1 MTWDKLNKKL
11 YYGYYLG
18 FSILVVPYIIS
29 IILDKNWWFEHISYI
44 YPGFIAILISA
55 IFDTVRIFK
64 ILYLKFSNS
73 KFIKVLLWFLGLSF
87 SYGIFQIA
95 AESLA
100 RYHIYHIVGFI
111 PDNFILSI
119 RALNLFY
126 SLFIIVICIICLI
139 YLLFIVFIIIDYSKS
154 LKNKLVEYFQFTSKL
169 HLTFYI
175 IMGFSSIILT
185 ISLTMG
191 KLTQISVYA
200 PHLIYYLD
208 YYLNN
213 TPNNEKICSKID
225 NNFQIKLL
233 GDNKVSVA
241 LKSKDQ
247 VIFITKECN

>member
-1 MTWDKLNKKL
+1 MNKKL

-139 YLLFIVFIIIDYSKS
+139 YLLFIAFIIIDYSKS

-247 VIFITKECN
+247 V

>member
-111 PDNFILSI
+111 PDNFILSG
-119 RALNLFY
+119 L
-126 SLFIIVICIICLI
+126 
-139 YLLFIVFIIIDYSKS
+139 
-154 LKNKLVEYFQFTSKL
+154 
-169 HLTFYI
+169 
-175 IMGFSSIILT
+175 
-185 ISLTMG
+185 
-191 KLTQISVYA
+191 
-200 PHLIYYLD
+200 
-208 YYLNN
+208 
-213 TPNNEKICSKID
+213 
-225 NNFQIKLL
+225 
-233 GDNKVSVA
+233 
-241 LKSKDQ
+241 
-247 VIFITKECN
+247 

>member
-1 MTWDKLNKKL
+1 MNKKL

-139 YLLFIVFIIIDYSKS
+139 YLLFIAFIIIDYSKS

-233 GDNKVSVA
+233 GDNKVSV
-241 LKSKDQ
+241 
-247 VIFITKECN
+247 

>member
-1 MTWDKLNKKL
+1 M
-11 YYGYYLG
+11 
-18 FSILVVPYIIS
+18 
-29 IILDKNWWFEHISYI
+29 DKNWWFEHISYI

-139 YLLFIVFIIIDYSKS
+139 YLLFIAFIIIDYSKS

-233 GDNKVSVA
+233 GDNKVS
-241 LKSKDQ
+241 
-247 VIFITKECN
+247 

>member
-139 YLLFIVFIIIDYSKS
+139 YLLFIAFIIIDYSKS

-233 GDNKVSVA
+233 GDNKV
-241 LKSKDQ
+241 
-247 VIFITKECN
+247 

>member
-1 MTWDKLNKKL
+1 MNKKL

-139 YLLFIVFIIIDYSKS
+139 YLLFIAFIIIDYSKS

-208 YYLNN
+208 YY
-213 TPNNEKICSKID
+213 
-225 NNFQIKLL
+225 
-233 GDNKVSVA
+233 
-241 LKSKDQ
+241 
-247 VIFITKECN
+247 

>member
-1 MTWDKLNKKL
+1 MNKKL

-44 YPGFIAILISA
+44 YLGFIAILISA
-55 IFDTVRIFK
+55 IFDTARIFK
-64 ILYLKFSNS
+64 ILYLRFSNS
-73 KFIKVLLWFLGLSF
+73 KFIKVLLWFFGPLL
-87 SYGIFQIA
+87 SYGTFQIV
-95 AESLA
+95 AERFA
-100 RYHIYHIVGFI
+100 REHIYHIVGFM

-126 SLFIIVICIICLI
+126 SFFIIVICIICLI
-139 YLLFIVFIIIDYSKS
+139 YLLFIAFIIVDYFKS

-169 HLTFYI
+169 HLALYI
-175 IMGFSSIILT
+175 IMGFSSIMLT

-213 TPNNEKICSKID
+213 TPNNEKICNKID

-247 VIFITKECN
+247 VIFITKDCN

>member
-1 MTWDKLNKKL
+1 M
-11 YYGYYLG
+11 
-18 FSILVVPYIIS
+18 
-29 IILDKNWWFEHISYI
+29 
-44 YPGFIAILISA
+44 
-55 IFDTVRIFK
+55 
-64 ILYLKFSNS
+64 
-73 KFIKVLLWFLGLSF
+73 GLSF

-139 YLLFIVFIIIDYSKS
+139 YLLFIAFIIIDYSKS